1 MRRSVQCEKVGLVD
15 YVESYWT
22 GKKEIYFN
30 GKKLQMQSK
39 NTYVWNGE
47 DQTKTVTLSGNL
59 ISGVKMQIDGT
70 VVQLTPKAYWYE
82 VVCSVMI
89 FMLIIVWGSSV
100 DLCRI
105 VPIVGGAIGGGISG
119 GMGFANLVLMKSHKK
134 IAFKLAIWGC
144 MLVATFGICFVVAKI
159 LLATVYA

>member
-1 MRRSVQCEKVGLVD
+1 MRRSVQYEKVGLVD

-22 GKKEIYFN
+22 GKKDIYFN
-30 GKKLQMQSK
+30 GKKLFMQDK

-47 DQTKTVTLSGNL
+47 GETKTVKLVGNY
-59 ISGVKMQIDGT
+59 ITGVKMQIDGT
-70 VVQLTPKAYWYE
+70 EVQLTPKAKWYE
-82 VVCSVMI
+82 IACSVMI
-89 FMLIIVWGSSV
+89 FMLIMVWGSSV

-119 GMGFANLVLMKSHKK
+119 AMGFTNLILMKSYKK
-134 IAFKLAIWGC
+134 IEIKLAIWGC
-144 MLVATFGICFVVAKI
+144 MRVATFGICFVVAKI